1 MSLIINGGTKITGG
15 FTLNSQ
21 PLITPGASFT
31 ISDIGDFTTAGYA
44 GANIVDFGGT
54 IGLLSTPGAYA
65 NLAWYGIQISNF
77 TSPKLSE
84 IEAYFM
90 TNMLVN
96 NGTIGY
102 NFTVAGTGGA
112 SNITKIVLGLSGSNF
127 IISPVNPLDS
137 NFTTDSAPGIF
148 PSIIFLAMEDISP
161 MMEIAETLA
170 VHVKELAARNAGQT
184 LKLETY
190 IDKLERE
197 IVEMKEKS

>member
-1 MSLIINGGTKITGG
+1 MSLTINSGTKITGG

-65 NLAWYGIQISNF
+65 NQAWYGIQISNF

-137 NFTTDSAPGIF
+137 NFTTDNAPLSSIVNANGILAF
-148 PSIIFLAMEDISP
+148 PVTFTLDSP
-161 MMEIAETLA
+161 LIT
-170 VHVKELAARNAGQT
+170 HPGDW
-184 LKLETY
+184 Y
-190 IDKLERE
+190 
-197 IVEMKEKS
+197 